1 MKWIGGEGMFKRMF
15 VILVTGFLVWKV
27 IIPFLK
33 NQLQLEV
40 AVEQDELDKIRPL
53 INDEVEPNSGEE
65 AVFLKKSAPSDL
77 RVSEES
83 FLDEVASVSINHAN
97 LEELLKLPG
106 VGADLGSKILD
117 YRNLNGD
124 FQDKK
129 ELLAVPGIGEKKLL
143 VMEDSF
149 HI

>member
-1 MKWIGGEGMFKRMF
+1 MFKRMF

-27 IIPFLK
+27 ILPFLK

-40 AVEQDELDKIRPL
+40 AVEQDELDETRPL
-53 INDEVEPNSGEE
+53 INDKIEPNSEE

-83 FLDEVASVSINHAN
+83 FLEEVASVSINQAN

-117 YRNLNGD
+117 YRKLNGD